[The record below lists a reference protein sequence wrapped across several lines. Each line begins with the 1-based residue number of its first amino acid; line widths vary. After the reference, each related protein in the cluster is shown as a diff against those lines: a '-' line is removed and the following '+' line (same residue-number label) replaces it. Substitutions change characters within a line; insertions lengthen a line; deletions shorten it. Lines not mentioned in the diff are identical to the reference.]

1 MIPNHPPSDLPTKIK
16 FDESFFEE
24 EERCNFHV
32 SRKRKEL
39 WAILLDL
46 WQEFDRVCRK
56 YNLTYYLDGGT
67 LLGAVRHK
75 GFIPWDDDIDLAMF
89 RKDYNK
95 LLEIGPTEFKHP
107 YFFQHGFNEPRYC
120 YAHHVKIRNA
130 LTLGESGSLLAIP
143 LNHGVFLDVFA
154 LDVFN
159 DDPDKVQAQELELCK
174 YHRLLLSKVRQLKS
188 DELATTEGAKAKY
201 ESLLRLHH
209 RFEECLARYENE
221 PTANVANLVL
231 HFNRGRRI
239 THQVKNFGEPIYV
252 PFESFSAPI
261 PSNADAVLRDIYGD
275 DYMTPDPSA
284 PALHG
289 DLFFD
294 ARHSH
299 AEVLGD
305 IIESLRLK

>member
-1 MIPNHPPSDLPTKIK
+1 MRTTPLPSDLPTKIK

-32 SRKRKEL
+32 SRRRKEL

-120 YAHHVKIRNA
+120 YAHLVKIRNA
-130 LTLGESGSLLAIP
+130 STLGEGGGLLTIP
-143 LNHGVFLDVFA
+143 TNHGVFFDVFA
-154 LDVFN
+154 LDVLN
-159 DDPDKVQAQELELCK
+159 DDPDKVQAQEQQLCK
-174 YHRLLLSKVRQLKS
+174 YHQSLISVVKQLKVNARAA
-188 DELATTEGAKAKY
+188 DDAKEKY
-201 ESLLRLHH
+201 ETLSQLHH
-209 RFEECLARYENE
+209 RFEVCLARYEIE

-231 HFNRGRRI
+231 YFNRGRRI
-239 THQVKNFGEPIYV
+239 THRVKYFGEPIYV

-275 DYMTPDPSA
+275 DYMTPDQSA
-284 PALHG
+284 GSLHG
-289 DLFFD
+289 DLFVD
-294 ARHSH
+294 A
-299 AEVLGD
+299 
-305 IIESLRLK
+305 

>member
-1 MIPNHPPSDLPTKIK
+1 MIPNPPPSDLPTKIR

-32 SRKRKEL
+32 SRRRKEL

-159 DDPDKVQAQELELCK
+159 DDPDKVQAQELELRE
-174 YHRLLLSKVRQLKS
+174 YHRLMYSIVKQFKVS
-188 DELATTEGAKAKY
+188 TLATDDATKKLY
-201 ESLLRLHH
+201 EALLHLH
-209 RFEECLARYENE
+209 RQFEECASRYENE
-221 PTANVANLVL
+221 QTSSVANFILF
-231 HFNRGRRI
+231 FNMNHRR
-239 THQVKNFGEPIYV
+239 THEVKNFGEPLYV
-252 PFESFSAPI
+252 PFESFNAPI
-261 PSNADAVLRDIYGD
+261 PSNADAVLRDAYGD
-275 DYMTPDPSA
+275 DYMTPKQGAPSF
-284 PALHG
+284 HG

-299 AEVLGD
+299 AEVLGN